1 MNKCSKEAVEDEAFP
16 PSSLAIAKI
25 ENNCNYFRLTTSRK
39 KAFHPNPLVPKYFDP
54 GLMGL

>member
-1 MNKCSKEAVEDEAFP
+1 MIGENAEEEA
-16 PSSLAIAKI
+16 
-25 ENNCNYFRLTTSRK
+25 RTSRK